1 MVPHSV
7 KIIFALFLVLNVQY
21 PTAENFPWNHVFD
34 SKSAEISDATLKLFS
49 SNLKSLY
56 IFPYNVTKEY
66 DIMSENCTLA
76 FEKFSKAVLNFTQC
90 AIMYARPVHI
100 CMECGNTHTAF
111 IDAFQFLKKQG
122 AACQSFYFGSDQLG
136 IVDLVYNNA
145 NEIWVKSYCQ
155 NCYDYYNETE
165 KFFQASNELIICM
178 EKTNR
183 TDIVEA
189 NSTCIKCHD
198 AYVNVSASY
207 NKFVHWKKE
216 FVGGICMD
224 IVDTMNISRRM
235 WSEYDCAVGFGT
247 TIGFPN
253 ILTALGIGS
262 SPFIFYL
269 LSKTVSHLEDVK
281 LVRPKRKVTVI
292 TAPAPSDLE
301 TLPE

>member
-1 MVPHSV
+1 MKSSRITMVPNSA
-7 KIIFALFLVLNVQY
+7 KMIFALFLVLNVQY
-21 PTAENFPWNHVFD
+21 PTAENFSGNHVLD

-56 IFPYNVTKEY
+56 IFPSNVTKEY

-76 FEKFSKAVLNFTQC
+76 FEKFSRA
-90 AIMYARPVHI
+90 
-100 CMECGNTHTAF
+100 
-111 IDAFQFLKKQG
+111 QG

-136 IVDLVYNNA
+136 IVDLVYKNA

-183 TDIVEA
+183 TDVVEA

-281 LVRPKRKVTVI
+281 LVRQLNILMTSNVKIQAHLIVIDEVLRYHSTEIYSAVLDTSKVLV
-292 TAPAPSDLE
+292 
-301 TLPE
+301 PEQ